1 MKHFSEADLLETYYM
16 QPSEASPIIEHVNG
30 CNACQDRYRR
40 LAQKL
45 RDMAACPAEKPATF
59 WTRQRLMIMRTVDN
73 ARVRSQR
80 TIRTTRVAAAALL
93 AFLLGGVVVYKS
105 VEPALKAPAT
115 VVVAQQTAS
124 PAAPN
129 DDLQIPRDPWQSDE
143 LKDFGSVVQ
152 WESWVDSSPSKGS
165 SL

>member
-1 MKHFSEADLLETYYM
+1 M
-16 QPSEASPIIEHVNG
+16 
-30 CNACQDRYRR
+30 
-40 LAQKL
+40 
-45 RDMAACPAEKPATF
+45 
-59 WTRQRLMIMRTVDN
+59 
-73 ARVRSQR
+73 
-80 TIRTTRVAAAALL
+80 
-93 AFLLGGVVVYKS
+93 VVYKS

-124 PAAPN
+124 PASPN